1 MPQHEIVSQQQ
12 WTDARKDLLK
22 KEKEFSQL
30 RDELS
35 QQRRDLPWVKVEEN
49 YIFETSDGEKS
60 LADLFGQCS
69 QLIVYHFM
77 FDPDW
82 DEGCKSCSL
91 LADHYNPSVV
101 HLRQRD
107 VELVTISR
115 APLEK
120 LLTFQKRMGWQF
132 PWVSSFGNS
141 FNRDYHVTFT
151 QEEIETGNANYNYKV
166 GTFPVAEA
174 PGLSVFVKDENGDI
188 FHTYSTYARGLDI
201 FITAYNLIDLAPSG
215 RNENG
220 FTYSMEWVRHHDRY
234 GDESFVDPYVDLLTD
249 TEQ

>member
-1 MPQHEIVSQQQ
+1 MSNHEIVSQQQ

-35 QQRRDLPWVKVEEN
+35 QQRRNLPWVKVEES
-49 YIFETSDGEKS
+49 YIFETSDGKKS

-77 FDPDW
+77 FDPAW

-107 VELVTISR
+107 VELVTVSR
-115 APLEK
+115 APLDK
-120 LLTFQKRMGWQF
+120 LLSFQKRMGWTF

-151 QEEIETGNANYNYKV
+151 QEEIETGQANYNYKV

-174 PGLSVFVKDENGDI
+174 PGLSVFVKDETGDI
-188 FHTYSTYARGLDI
+188 FHTYSTYARGLDM
-201 FITAYNLIDLAPSG
+201 FITAYNLIDVVPSG
-215 RNENG
+215 RNEGG
-220 FTYSMEWVRHHDRY
+220 FNYSMEWVRHHDRY
-234 GDESFVDPYVDLLTD
+234 GDDSFVDPYVDLLTD
-249 TEQ
+249 DNK